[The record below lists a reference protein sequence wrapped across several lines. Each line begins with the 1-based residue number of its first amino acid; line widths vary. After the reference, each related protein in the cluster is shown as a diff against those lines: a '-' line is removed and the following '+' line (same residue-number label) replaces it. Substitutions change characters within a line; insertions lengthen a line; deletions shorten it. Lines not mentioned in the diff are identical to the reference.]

1 MITPFGVFLRKLRLD
16 NGEIMKNMAE
26 KLEVS
31 SSFLSA
37 VENGKKNIP
46 TAWFDM
52 ICGLYDLNENK
63 KEELRETMVLSQPYI
78 KIDLNGLSKEKRSL
92 AFSFKKNIK
101 DMKKEDVDRF
111 NRLFYKKHQR
121 DYVREGRENEI
132 KY

>member
-26 KLEVS
+26 KLGVS

-52 ICGLYDLNENK
+52 ICKLYGLNENK
-63 KEELRETMVLSQPYI
+63 KEELRETMMLSQPFI
-78 KIDLNGLSKEKRSL
+78 KICLTGLSKEKRSL
-92 AFSFKKNIK
+92 AFSFKKDIK
-101 DMKKEDVDRF
+101 DMKKEDVDKL

-121 DYVREGRENEI
+121 DYVKEEKKE
-132 KY
+132 

>member
-37 VENGKKNIP
+37 VENGKKNVP
-46 TAWFDM
+46 TAWLDM
-52 ICGLYDLNENK
+52 ICRLYNLNEK
-63 KEELRETMVLSQPYI
+63 KREELRETMMLSQPFI
-78 KIDLNGLSKEKRSL
+78 KIDLTGLSKEKRSL

-101 DMKKEDVDRF
+101 DMKKEDVDKL
-111 NRLFYKKHQR
+111 NRLFSEKHSKDYFEEKK
-121 DYVREGRENEI
+121 
-132 KY
+132 